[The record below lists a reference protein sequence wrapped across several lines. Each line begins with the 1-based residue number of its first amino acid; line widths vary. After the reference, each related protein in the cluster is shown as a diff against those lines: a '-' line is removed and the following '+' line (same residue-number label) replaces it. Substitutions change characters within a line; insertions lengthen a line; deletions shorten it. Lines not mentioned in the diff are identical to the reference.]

1 MSHSA
6 LPRLK
11 LRYRPLSPLPLSPPS
26 HLRASPSH
34 LRAPPLTSALRRV
47 RFPRVLPL
55 VLRSV
60 CFTGVFPLS
69 TRSRLCN
76 ALSLSQN
83 LLSFPVAHPHSPS
96 PPPALVL
103 STVPPSSLSS
113 FLLPSF
119 PRTRRPLAEPGPPLP
134 YQPASMQQ
142 QHAPSPSSPPASLTP
157 STTTLL
163 TPSTTTLLTP
173 STTTLLTPSTTTL
186 LSRLFVS
193 PLPFHLTLLTPCVPP
208 LCISIS
214 LILTLSPS
222 SFLSSISLLWL
233 SHSSPPAPPGSAGA
247 PLPFCR
253 LPRHTSFCPRPPAAD
268 TTVPL
273 PAAASPCSTRAAA
286 STHPGALCV
295 CCCHASRTA
304 SSALSVRTKAVATM
318 GAAPRPPA
326 AARVPGLLSRLA
338 RTAIRP
344 QPAQRCVACRPA
356 TLPCRPAL
364 PPCPATLPLPV
375 GLSCLQYCAD
385 IMAAGVALT
394 PFNATHNSDTT
405 FPNATSSDATSSSG
419 GGSNS
424 GNTAGEWGH
433 HMRYRRQDGE
443 CWSRAEMACYAEHG
457 RTVHAQSQVQAQA
470 QSQGQAEAERESEA
484 LVRKMH
490 EYQRYRREC
499 LRREALQQ
507 LRATLLAGNGSECR
521 YLVWQHNPDGQG
533 NRLLSLVSA
542 FALALLS
549 RRILLLARPNGP
561 AALLCEPFSEAG
573 EGPEGSW
580 VLFPGEGVE
589 EEMQAWSL
597 FAEKGVEWSQ
607 AWEACQQQQQGQQQE
622 QQGQQEVEQQQGK
635 RDGDGVGG
643 DARRRFLSGLE
654 QPVAPGAPAP
664 APAPAPP
671 VVPLVIQPSN
681 PPSLPSPLSNASD
694 QLPPPLPPPQL
705 LSVAAA
711 PGDDSSAEA
720 HDAECTVPPILRV
733 DLFHHTPP
741 PALLFFCHAHQRWL
755 ARAPTLLLSS
765 NQYFL
770 PALYL
775 LPSFRRAL
783 LLLFPTH
790 RPFHS
795 LARLLL
801 VPCNRIWARL
811 TARFHALLGPL
822 PARVGVQGRF
832 LHNWDAQ
839 RVRERTLVLGHCAGQ
854 ALTGLLAGQ
863 PGAAAAGGVSRG
875 AEGAA
880 GGATDAS
887 SGAGAVSGAG
897 AAGGLAASVMVAS
910 LNAHLAH
917 NLSRLLS
924 NHLGHPVHVRG
935 TVEPAGSSSSSQD
948 STEAGPGA
956 TDSSSSPE
964 EVTLSSESGS
974 GSSSREGRAEV
985 EVVQLTEEEQ
995 QDNSDERNVDD
1006 AIIDLFSLALFSH
1019 SLLLSPTSTFGY
1031 LIAALA
1037 PHTPA
1042 RFASSSSCPP
1052 APPEPCYHH
1061 PPTQDQCPDGQ
1072 PLLLER
1078 AVAAVPHLP
1087 LMRCAD
1093 LSLGLALNT
1102 AAAPAHHPGQ

>member
-1 MSHSA
+1 
-6 LPRLK
+6 
-11 LRYRPLSPLPLSPPS
+11 
-26 HLRASPSH
+26 
-34 LRAPPLTSALRRV
+34 
-47 RFPRVLPL
+47 
-55 VLRSV
+55 
-60 CFTGVFPLS
+60 
-69 TRSRLCN
+69 
-76 ALSLSQN
+76 
-83 LLSFPVAHPHSPS
+83 
-96 PPPALVL
+96 
-103 STVPPSSLSS
+103 
-113 FLLPSF
+113 
-119 PRTRRPLAEPGPPLP
+119 
-134 YQPASMQQ
+134 
-142 QHAPSPSSPPASLTP
+142 
-157 STTTLL
+157 
-163 TPSTTTLLTP
+163 
-173 STTTLLTPSTTTL
+173 
-186 LSRLFVS
+186 
-193 PLPFHLTLLTPCVPP
+193 
-208 LCISIS
+208 
-214 LILTLSPS
+214 
-222 SFLSSISLLWL
+222 
-233 SHSSPPAPPGSAGA
+233 
-247 PLPFCR
+247 
-253 LPRHTSFCPRPPAAD
+253 
-268 TTVPL
+268 
-273 PAAASPCSTRAAA
+273 A

-295 CCCHASRTA
+295 CCCHANRTA
-304 SSALSVRTKAVATM
+304 SSALSVRTKAVGTM
-318 GAAPRPPA
+318 GAVPRPPA
-326 AARVPGLLSRLA
+326 AARVPGLLSCLA

-344 QPAQRCVACRPA
+344 QPAQ
-356 TLPCRPAL
+356 
-364 PPCPATLPLPV
+364 
-375 GLSCLQYCAD
+375 
-385 IMAAGVALT
+385 
-394 PFNATHNSDTT
+394 
-405 FPNATSSDATSSSG
+405 SSG

-433 HMRYRRQDGE
+433 HMRYRRRDGE
-443 CWSRAEMACYAEHG
+443 CWSRAEMACYAGHG
-457 RTVHAQSQVQAQA
+457 RTVHAQSQAQAQA
-470 QSQGQAEAERESEA
+470 ESQGQSEAKQESEV

-499 LRREALQQ
+499 LHREPLQQ

-521 YLVWQHNPDGQG
+521 YLVWQHNPDGHG

-589 EEMQAWSL
+589 EEMKAWSL

-607 AWEACQQQQQGQQQE
+607 AWEVCQQQQQGQQQE

-635 RDGDGVGG
+635 RDGDGMGG
-643 DARRRFLSGLE
+643 DIRRRLLS
-654 QPVAPGAPAP
+654 VAPDAPAP
-664 APAPAPP
+664 
-671 VVPLVIQPSN
+671 QSST
-681 PPSLPSPLSNASD
+681 PPSLPSPLSNTSD
-694 QLPPPLPPPQL
+694 QLPPPLPPPPL
-705 LSVAAA
+705 LSLAAA
-711 PGDDSSAEA
+711 PGADSSADA

-741 PALLFFCHAHQRWL
+741 PGLLFFCDVHQRWL

-801 VPCNRIWARL
+801 FPCNRIWARL
-811 TARFHALLGPL
+811 TARFHALLAPL
-822 PARVGVQGRF
+822 PGRVGVQGRF
-832 LHNWDAQ
+832 LHYWDAQ
-839 RVRERTLVLGHCAGQ
+839 RVRERTLVLGHCAGEAVSRQ
-854 ALTGLLAGQ
+854 LAGQ
-863 PGAAAAGGVSRG
+863 PGAAAVSRS
-875 AEGAA
+875 ADGAA
-880 GGATDAS
+880 DAS
-887 SGAGAVSGAG
+887 SGAAAVGGAE
-897 AAGGLAASVMVAS
+897 AAGGVAASVMVAS
-910 LNAHLAH
+910 LNAHFAH

-924 NHLGHPVHVRG
+924 NHLGYPVHVRG
-935 TVEPAGSSSSSQD
+935 AVEPAGSSTGSQE
-948 STEAGPGA
+948 STRAGTETP
-956 TDSSSSPE
+956 DSSSSPVE
-964 EVTLSSESGS
+964 GGALSGNSTTSGD
-974 GSSSREGRAEV
+974 SSSSSGGRAEV

-995 QDNSDERNVDD
+995 QDNSDGRNVDD

-1042 RFASSSSCPP
+1042 RFASSSCPP

-1078 AVAAVPHLP
+1078 AVAAMPHLP